1 MIYLLLFMMY
11 YYYVYR
17 FYLIMSA
24 ILFYYVI
31 LFVILCSVSVI
42 FVFRVMIILCIAFHS
57 FYVIQFM
64 YLHLYSVRN
73 PIHRTCII
81 HRVSGIS
88 HYDQKGPSH
97 FI

>member
-1 MIYLLLFMMY
+1 MC
-11 YYYVYR
+11 
-17 FYLIMSA
+17 
-24 ILFYYVI
+24 ILFDYV
-31 LFVILCSVSVI
+31 SD
-42 FVFRVMIILCIAFHS
+42 IILLCHSVLHFMFCHFCIAFHS
-57 FYVIQFM
+57 FHVIQFM
-64 YLHLYSVRN
+64 YLHLYFVRD